1 MASSVQKPASAQET
15 GIVNQTMDTAVKLFT
30 LATSNLLIIGWIL
43 IVASI
48 SYAGLS
54 DSKPDC
60 AMYV

>member
-15 GIVNQTMDTAVKLFT
+15 GIVNQTMDTAVKLFS